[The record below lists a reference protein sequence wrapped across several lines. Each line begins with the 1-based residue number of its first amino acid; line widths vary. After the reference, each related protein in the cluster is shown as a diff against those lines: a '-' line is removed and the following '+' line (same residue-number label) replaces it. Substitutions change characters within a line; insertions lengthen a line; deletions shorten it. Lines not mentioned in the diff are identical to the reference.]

1 MRVRDARPVDAAT
14 VRAIAR
20 ESWHAAYDDIIG
32 ADTVDDRV
40 DDWYA
45 ADRLA
50 ETIDETA
57 TRDDASFLVAE
68 PERDAVDA
76 QESAPE
82 PALAGFAHAGP
93 DPDVDG
99 AAKLL
104 RIYVRPDAWGDGL
117 GARLLDDLEADIR
130 DHYDR
135 LRLAV
140 LADNDVG
147 VSFYEST
154 GFERVETRERDL
166 GDDSVREYLYEKG
179 L

>member
-32 ADTVDDRV
+32 AETVEERV
-40 DDWYA
+40 DEWYA
-45 ADRLA
+45 PDSLA
-50 ETIDETA
+50 ETIDDVAARE
-57 TRDDASFLVAE
+57 DAIFLVAE
-68 PERDAVDA
+68 PESPETDGEAAD
-76 QESAPE
+76 PE
-82 PALAGFAHAGP
+82 PTLAGFAHAGP
-93 DPDVDG
+93 EPEVDD
-99 AAKLL
+99 AAKLI
-104 RIYVRPDAWGDGL
+104 RIYVRPGAWGDGL
-117 GARLLDDLEADIR
+117 GRRLLGEIETGLR

-135 LRLAV
+135 LRLEV

-154 GFERVETRERDL
+154 GFERVGEQESVL
-166 GDDSVREYLYEKG
+166 GDDAVREYLYEKG